1 MNKYFILLFLKEN
14 TIILPGFGAL
24 TAPNNNLEDIMFLP
38 YLKTDDGKLVDFIVE
53 TEGIDPQDAQNTVAK
68 FIREMETSL
77 SKGDSFDIFNFG
89 SFFKNDSGEIEFKSS
104 MKGKNN
110 EGQTSETAEIHDSP
124 EVEIVEPQIVEVDSP
139 QEENTVEET
148 EVKVQ
153 AEIQQEEKRVESK
166 NEKSV
171 PNAVKKPIAKGKKKR
186 KSPSLLWIIG
196 IPILLGVM
204 AATIIMLDPFG
215 MKKGTQKDNITA
227 TTEDTLVQDNSVLT
241 EEKTLDTLEK
251 PNTVV
256 PIVIEEKPKETKNK
270 AASDIAPSSVGFYLI
285 GGVYPSVTNAEKKV
299 VRLEKEGIKG
309 EILNEGANS
318 IYVSLGN
325 YSNSAEAR
333 IALKDFRDK
342 GHKVW
347 LYEKKK

>member
-77 SKGDSFDIFNFG
+77 SKGESFDIFNFG
-89 SFFKNDSGEIEFKSS
+89 SFFKNEAEEIEFKSS

-110 EGQTSETAEIHDSP
+110 EGNTNDSAELTPSAP
-124 EVEIVEPQIVEVDSP
+124 EEIIERESAKDLSITEAEEPTI
-139 QEENTVEET
+139 
-148 EVKVQ
+148 Q
-153 AEIQQEEKRVESK
+153 AEVQQEEKIVVTKKENPIPK
-166 NEKSV
+166 QI
-171 PNAVKKPIAKGKKKR
+171 KKPIQKEKR
-186 KSPSLLWIIG
+186 KPLPLFWIIG
-196 IPILLGVM
+196 VPILLGAIVATVM
-204 AATIIMLDPFG
+204 MLDPFG
-215 MKKGTQKDNITA
+215 MKKNDQKVNNAA
-227 TTEDTLVQDNSVLT
+227 TTEETSPKDTIISSDATTN
-241 EEKTLDTLEK
+241 DTLENEK
-251 PNTVV
+251 
-256 PIVIEEKPKETKNK
+256 IELPPKVKEKRKETKTK
-270 AASDIAPSSVGFYLI
+270 PVTTISSSTTGFYVI

-299 VRLEKEGIKG
+299 VRLEKEGNKG
-309 EILNEGANS
+309 EILNEGANR

-333 IALKDFRDK
+333 IALKDLRDK